1 MHNIEKSGFHK
12 GQYVGHGMHT
22 VWKISKAPGGWK
34 AVDQNPDHPNMRLVT
49 RRAKTLDE
57 ISKLIETSYL
67 VIRAQAAKARANSIK
82 PSHKRTLVAPSQR
95 TKKKPSK
102 RLIPAK
108 GGHVARR
115 KKDTVPG
122 YYPNPIFADYGPG
135 YAVEHMTGIHP
146 TTGKRAPKLTMGLKY
161 RVERNDK
168 KAGWLTVAT
177 FNVLQYAK
185 EYAVAFANAHA
196 ATVRVMD

>member
-1 MHNIEKSGFHK
+1 M
-12 GQYVGHGMHT
+12 
-22 VWKISKAPGGWK
+22 
-34 AVDQNPDHPNMRLVT
+34 
-49 RRAKTLDE
+49 
-57 ISKLIETSYL
+57 
-67 VIRAQAAKARANSIK
+67 SIK
-82 PSHKRTLVAPSQR
+82 PSRKTVAKKKARSPAQKAATKRMIAARLRTLGAPSQR

-102 RLIPAK
+102 RLM
-108 GGHVARR
+108 ARR

-185 EYAVAFANAHA
+185 EYAVAFATAHA